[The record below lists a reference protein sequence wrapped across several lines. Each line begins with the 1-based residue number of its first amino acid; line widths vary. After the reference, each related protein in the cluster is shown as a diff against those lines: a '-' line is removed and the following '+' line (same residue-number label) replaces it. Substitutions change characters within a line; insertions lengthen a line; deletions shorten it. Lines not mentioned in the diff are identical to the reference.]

1 MSNIELGFND
11 VSDGEV
17 TQISRDWA
25 IKTIESIIE

>member
-1 MSNIELGFND
+1 MSNIEFGSN
-11 VSDGEV
+11 VVYDGEV